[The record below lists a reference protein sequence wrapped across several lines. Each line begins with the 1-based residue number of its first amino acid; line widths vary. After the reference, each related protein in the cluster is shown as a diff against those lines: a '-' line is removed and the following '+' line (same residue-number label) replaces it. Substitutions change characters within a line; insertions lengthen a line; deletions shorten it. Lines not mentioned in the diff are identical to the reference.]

1 MHLSPVLTPLVLII
15 VRKLFPSACTTVQ
28 INKLNVSFGPLKMPA
43 TFVGRV
49 YNNTGILEEEVVWL
63 RLWKLVFCFVCFR
76 SFFCSFSF
84 QLCFFFAKVVLLL
97 YFDFIIR
104 FFCLK
109 GKFWAFGGLDVM
121 ERDPKGLSV
130 LLGTLLGLFSCDFF
144 GDQFFEGTREFRS

>member
-1 MHLSPVLTPLVLII
+1 MEVGVLFCLFSQFFLFIFVSIVL
-15 VRKLFPSACTTVQ
+15 
-28 INKLNVSFGPLKMPA
+28 
-43 TFVGRV
+43 
-49 YNNTGILEEEVVWL
+49 
-63 RLWKLVFCFVCFR
+63 
-76 SFFCSFSF
+76 
-84 QLCFFFAKVVLLL
+84 FFAKVVLLL